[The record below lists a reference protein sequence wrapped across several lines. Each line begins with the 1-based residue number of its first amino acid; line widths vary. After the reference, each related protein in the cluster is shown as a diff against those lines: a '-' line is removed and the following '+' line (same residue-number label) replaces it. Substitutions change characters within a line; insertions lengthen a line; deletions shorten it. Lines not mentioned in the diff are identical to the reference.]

1 MNLEKETDDSDSQ
14 LPEDLKA
21 AAVLEKGASAYQG
34 DGTEKKPLTYLV
46 KKDGIV
52 KGSFS
57 WKEKKMEN
65 IFVLRFGKK
74 MVIL

>member
-46 KKDGIV
+46 KKRWDC
-52 KGSFS
+52 KRKLFP
-57 WKEKKMEN
+57 
-65 IFVLRFGKK
+65 GKK
-74 MVIL
+74 RRWKIFSY